1 MLLCSFVECSTAHT
15 KLRKLYDKLI
25 HLPVK
30 DLLPSLYARDV
41 VNSDQKKI
49 AEAKVLDADKM
60 GYILDLI
67 IDSLKVGV
75 PIKYNNFLEVM
86 KESKDSVAN
95 ESVKNLGMVTQI
107 NLSNNVICTLTH
119 AVPPILTTPELPQEV
134 TGKPVI
140 MHCCIFNVRS

>member
-1 MLLCSFVECSTAHT
+1 MLLCSSVECSTAHT

-49 AEAKVLDADKM
+49 AEANVLDADKM

-86 KESKDSVAN
+86 KKSKDSVAN
-95 ESVKNLGMVTQI
+95 ESVKNLGMITQTS
-107 NLSNNVICTLTH
+107 LSYDKCYNYVH
-119 AVPPILTTPELPQEV
+119 
-134 TGKPVI
+134 
-140 MHCCIFNVRS
+140 